1 MDDTEEPVVLSRR
14 EEQLLHALVGHVAD
28 HGYQPS
34 LRELAR
40 AVGLRS
46 ASSVH
51 HHITSLEAKGYVR
64 RPRGRPR
71 AIEVIG
77 HPTVGR

>member
-1 MDDTEEPVVLSRR
+1 MDRPEGPVELTRR
-14 EEQLLHALVGHVAD
+14 ERQLLDALVAHIAE

-34 LRELAR
+34 MRELAR

-51 HHITSLEAKGYVR
+51 HHVTSLEAKGILR

-71 AIEVIG
+71 AIEVL
-77 HPTVGR
+77 